1 MSGAPVRRTPLPGV
15 LEPAGR
21 TIGAEERA
29 AVLRVLDSAV
39 LCSTFG
45 GEARALEA
53 EMESLYGRTAV
64 ACSSGT
70 AALHL
75 AVAAVRFEPGD
86 EVITTPISDFGTVAP
101 ILAQNGVPVFADVDP
116 VTGNLDPEA
125 VEAAITPRTRAIIAV
140 HLFGAPADVVALRSV
155 ADRHGLVL
163 IEDCAQAWLGTTAAG
178 DLLGTFGD
186 IACFSLQQ
194 YKHITAGDGGLAI
207 TADPEL
213 ATRMRLFMDKG
224 WDRSGGRVHLMLG
237 LNYRMTELVAA
248 VARAQLGKVADV
260 VKRRRESAEQLIV
273 ALGGGPAGQTLGA
286 TGPASGAAGRAGQ
299 VSGLSWPDGP
309 GDGLAG
315 VRLPE
320 VAGHAFW
327 LFPLVVAGD
336 NRLWADGLTAEGM
349 PASAGYL
356 DRPLYANPVFT
367 GAPVYGTSRY
377 PLDREYP
384 AGLCPNA
391 ERLIERTLVVLPWNE
406 GYTKTDVDDIA
417 RAIRKVHTDG

>member
-21 TIGAEERA
+21 TIGPEERA

-53 EMESLYGRTAV
+53 EMSELYGRPAV

-116 VTGNLDPEA
+116 ATGNLDPAA
-125 VEAAITPRTRAIIAV
+125 VEAAITPRTKAIIAV
-140 HLFGAPADVVALRSV
+140 HLFGAAADVVALRSI
-155 ADRHGLVL
+155 ADRHGLML
-163 IEDCAQAWLGTTAAG
+163 IEDCAQAWLGTTADG
-178 DLLGTFGD
+178 ILLGTFGD

-213 ATRMRLFMDKG
+213 ESRMRLFMDKG
-224 WDRSGGRVHLMLG
+224 WDRTGGRVHLMLG

-248 VARAQLGKVADV
+248 VARAQLAKVGAV
-260 VKRRRESAEQLIV
+260 VERRRERATQLVESLQEV
-273 ALGGGPAGQTLGA
+273 AVGLPAL
-286 TGPASGAAGRAGQ
+286 
-299 VSGLSWPDGP
+299 
-309 GDGLAG
+309 
-315 VRLPE
+315 
-320 VAGHAFW
+320 AGHAFW
-327 LFPLVVAGD
+327 LFPLIVAGD
-336 NRLWADGLTAEGM
+336 NKRWADGMAAEGI
-349 PASAGYL
+349 PVSAGYL
-356 DRPLYANPVFT
+356 DRPLYANPVFS
-367 GAPVYGTSRY
+367 GPVYGTSRY
-377 PLDREYP
+377 PLDRDYP

-391 ERLIERTLVVLPWNE
+391 EQLIEHTLVVLPWNE
-406 GYTKTDVDDIA
+406 GYTKTDVLDIA
-417 RAIRKVHTDG
+417 RAIRRVHTDG

>member
-1 MSGAPVRRTPLPGV
+1 V

-21 TIGAEERA
+21 TIGAEERE

-53 EMESLYGRTAV
+53 EMAALYGRDAV

-116 VTGNLDPEA
+116 ATGNLDPAA

-140 HLFGAPADVVALRSV
+140 HLFGAPADVVALRAV

-163 IEDCAQAWLGTTAAG
+163 IEDCAQAWLGTTASG
-178 DLLGTFGD
+178 ELLGTFGD

-207 TADPEL
+207 TADADL
-213 ATRMRLFMDKG
+213 ASRMRLFMDKG

-248 VARAQLGKVADV
+248 VARAQLAKVADV
-260 VKRRRESAEQLIV
+260 VKRRRESAEQLV
-273 ALGGGPAGQTLGA
+273 AALGGGPAGPV
-286 TGPASGAAGRAGQ
+286 PA
-299 VSGLSWPDGP
+299 LTWPDGP

-315 VRLPE
+315 VALPSL
-320 VAGHAFW
+320 AGHAFW
-327 LFPLVVAGD
+327 LFPLIVAGD
-336 NRLWADGLTAEGM
+336 NRVWADGLTAEGV

-356 DRPLYANPVFT
+356 ERPLYANPVFS
-367 GAPVYGTSRY
+367 GAVYGTSRY
-377 PLDREYP
+377 PLEGREYP

>member
-1 MSGAPVRRTPLPGV
+1 MTDAPVRRTPLPGV

-53 EMESLYGRTAV
+53 ELASLYGREAV

-75 AVAAVRFEPGD
+75 AVASVGFDPGD

-101 ILAQNGVPVFADVDP
+101 ILAQNGVPVFADVAP
-116 VTGNLDPEA
+116 ATGNLDPA
-125 VEAAITPRTRAIIAV
+125 AAEAAITPRTRAIIAV
-140 HLFGAPADVVALRSV
+140 HLFGAAADVVALRAI

-163 IEDCAQAWLGTTAAG
+163 IEDCAQAWLGTTASG
-178 DLLGTFGD
+178 ELLGTFGD

-207 TADPEL
+207 TADAEL

-237 LNYRMTELVAA
+237 LNYRITELTAA
-248 VARAQLGKVADV
+248 VARAQLAKVADV
-260 VKRRRESAEQLIV
+260 VKRRRESAGQLV
-273 ALGGGPAGQTLGA
+273 AA
-286 TGPASGAAGRAGQ
+286 
-299 VSGLSWPDGP
+299 V
-309 GDGLAG
+309 DGLAG
-315 VRLPE
+315 VALPSLP
-320 VAGHAFW
+320 GHAFW
-327 LFPLVVAGD
+327 LFPLIVAD
-336 NRLWADGLTAEGM
+336 SNRIWADGLTAEGV

-356 DRPLYANPVFT
+356 DRTLYANPVFS
-367 GAPVYGTSRY
+367 GPVYGSSRY
-377 PLDREYP
+377 PLEGRDYP
-384 AGLCPNA
+384 PGLCPNA
-391 ERLIERTLVVLPWNE
+391 ERLIKQTLVVLPWNE
-406 GYTKTDVDDIA
+406 AYTGTDVDDIA
-417 RAIRKVHTDG
+417 HAIRKVHPDG

>member
-45 GEARALEA
+45 AEARALEA
-53 EMESLYGRTAV
+53 EMEALYGRTAV

-116 VTGNLDPEA
+116 ATGNLDPVA

-140 HLFGAPADVVALRSV
+140 HLFGAPADVVALRAI
-155 ADRHGLVL
+155 ADRHGVVL
-163 IEDCAQAWLGTTAAG
+163 IEDCAQAWLGTTAEG
-178 DLLGTFGD
+178 ELLGTFGD
-186 IACFSLQQ
+186 ISCFSLQQ

-207 TADPEL
+207 TADPKL
-213 ATRMRLFMDKG
+213 ASEMRLFMDKG

-248 VARAQLGKVADV
+248 VARAQLGKVVDV
-260 VKRRRESAEQLIV
+260 VKRRRESAEQLIA
-273 ALGGGPAGQTLGA
+273 ALGGG
-286 TGPASGAAGRAGQ
+286 RAGE
-299 VSGLSWPDGP
+299 
-309 GDGLAG
+309 GLAG
-315 VRLPE
+315 VALPE
-320 VAGHAFW
+320 LAGHAFW
-327 LFPLVVAGD
+327 LFPLIVAGD
-336 NRLWADGLTAEGM
+336 NRLWAEGLTAEGV
-349 PASAGYL
+349 PASGGYL
-356 DRPLYANPVFT
+356 ERPLYANPVFR
-367 GAPVYGTSRY
+367 GEPVYGTSRY

-384 AGLCPNA
+384 VGLCPNA

-406 GYTKTDVDDIA
+406 AYTTTDVDDIA
-417 RAIRKVHTDG
+417 RAIRKVHADG

>member
-1 MSGAPVRRTPLPGV
+1 MTGTDRRPLPGV

-21 TIGAEERA
+21 TIGAEERE

-45 GEARALEA
+45 GEARALES
-53 EMESLYGRTAV
+53 EMAALYGREAV

-116 VTGNLDPEA
+116 ATGNLDPAA
-125 VEAAITPRTRAIIAV
+125 VEAAITPRTKAIIAV
-140 HLFGAPADVVALRSV
+140 HLFGAPADIVALRAI
-155 ADRHGLVL
+155 ADRHELLL
-163 IEDCAQAWLGTTAAG
+163 IEDCAQAWLGTTAEG
-178 DLLGTFGD
+178 SLLGQFGD

-213 ATRMRLFMDKG
+213 AARMRLFMDKG
-224 WDRSGGRVHLMLG
+224 WDREQGRVHLTLG
-237 LNYRMTELVAA
+237 LNYRMTELAAA
-248 VARAQLGKVADV
+248 VARCQLAKVTGV
-260 VKRRRESAEQLIV
+260 VERRRARAEQLVV
-273 ALGGGPAGQTLGA
+273 ALGE
-286 TGPASGAAGRAGQ
+286 
-299 VSGLSWPDGP
+299 
-309 GDGLAG
+309 LAG
-315 VRLPE
+315 VGLPA
-320 VAGHAFW
+320 VAGHAWW
-327 LFPLVVAGD
+327 LFPLIVPGENRRWASALAG
-336 NRLWADGLTAEGM
+336 EGI

-367 GAPVYGTSRY
+367 EAPIYGSSRY
-377 PLDREYP
+377 PLDRDYT

-391 ERLIERTLVVLPWNE
+391 ERLIKQTLLVLPWNE
-406 GYTKTDVDDIA
+406 AYTKVDVDDIA
-417 RAIRKVHTDG
+417 NALRKVHASA

>member
-15 LEPAGR
+15 LVPAGR

-75 AVAAVRFEPGD
+75 AVAAVGFDPGD

-116 VTGNLDPEA
+116 LTGNLDPAA
-125 VEAAITPRTRAIIAV
+125 VEAAITSRTRAIIAV
-140 HLFGAPADVVALRSV
+140 HLFGAAADVVALRAI

-163 IEDCAQAWLGTTAAG
+163 IEDCAQAWLGATTDG
-178 DLLGTFGD
+178 ELLGTFGD

-207 TADPEL
+207 TADPDL
-213 ATRMRLFMDKG
+213 ASRMRLFMDKG

-248 VARAQLGKVADV
+248 VARAQLGKVAEV
-260 VKRRRESAEQLIV
+260 VKRRREAAAQLIA
-273 ALGGGPAGQTLGA
+273 ALG
-286 TGPASGAAGRAGQ
+286 SGEE
-299 VSGLSWPDGP
+299 
-309 GDGLAG
+309 LAG
-315 VRLPE
+315 VALPSL
-320 VAGHAFW
+320 VGHAFW
-327 LFPLVVAGD
+327 LFPLIVDD
-336 NRLWADGLTAEGM
+336 NRPWAEGLTAEGV

-356 DRPLYANPVFT
+356 DRPLYANPVFS
-367 GAPVYGTSRY
+367 GPVYGTSRY
-377 PLDREYP
+377 PLEGREYP
-384 AGLCPNA
+384 VGLCPNA
-391 ERLIERTLVVLPWNE
+391 EQLIDRTLVVLPWNE
-406 GYTKTDVDDIA
+406 AYTESDVDDIA
-417 RAIRKVHTDG
+417 RAIRKVHAGG

>member
-45 GEARALEA
+45 GEARALED
-53 EMESLYGRTAV
+53 EMAALYGRPAM

-75 AVAAVRFEPGD
+75 AMAAVRFEPGD

-101 ILAQNGVPVFADVDP
+101 VLAQNGVPVFADVDP
-116 VTGNLDPEA
+116 VTGNLDPVA
-125 VEAAITPRTRAIIAV
+125 VEAAVTARTRAIVVV
-140 HLFGAPADVVALRSV
+140 HLFGAPADVVGLRAV

-163 IEDCAQAWLGTTAAG
+163 IEDCAQAWLGTTASG
-178 DLLGTFGD
+178 ELLGTFGD

-194 YKHITAGDGGLAI
+194 YKHITAGDGGLAV
-207 TADPEL
+207 TADAEL
-213 ATRMRLFMDKG
+213 ESRMRLFMDKG
-224 WDRSGGRVHLMLG
+224 WDRSGGRKHLVLG

-248 VARAQLGKVADV
+248 VARAQLGKVAGV
-260 VKRRRESAEQLIV
+260 VKRRQE
-273 ALGGGPAGQTLGA
+273 
-286 TGPASGAAGRAGQ
+286 AAGELVDALRDLG
-299 VSGLSWPDGP
+299 VGLPS
-309 GDGLAG
+309 L
-315 VRLPE
+315 
-320 VAGHAFW
+320 AGHAFW
-327 LFPLVVAGD
+327 LFPLIVAGG
-336 NRLWADGLTAEGM
+336 NRRWADRLTAEGV

-356 DRPLYANPVFT
+356 ERLLYANPVFA

-377 PLDREYP
+377 PLDRAYP
-384 AGLCPNA
+384 VGLCPNA
-391 ERLIERTLVVLPWNE
+391 EELIDRTLVVLPWNE
-406 GYTKTDVDDIA
+406 AYTTTDVDDIA
-417 RAIRKVHTDG
+417 RAIRKVHADG

>member
-1 MSGAPVRRTPLPGV
+1 MTGAPVRRTPLPGV

-53 EMESLYGRTAV
+53 EMSALYGRDAV

-75 AVAAVRFEPGD
+75 AVAAVGFDPGD

-116 VTGNLDPEA
+116 ATGNLDPVA

-140 HLFGAPADVVALRSV
+140 HLFGAAADVVALRSI

-163 IEDCAQAWLGTTAAG
+163 IEDCAQAWLGTTAG
-178 DLLGTFGD
+178 GELLGTVGD

-207 TADPEL
+207 TADAEL

-224 WDRSGGRVHLMLG
+224 WDRSGGRLHLMLG

-248 VARAQLGKVADV
+248 VARAQLAKVADV
-260 VKRRRESAEQLIV
+260 VKRRRESAEQLV
-273 ALGGGPAGQTLGA
+273 AALGGPSES
-286 TGPASGAAGRAGQ
+286 TGPG
-299 VSGLSWPDGP
+299 GP
-309 GDGLAG
+309 GVGLAG
-315 VRLPE
+315 VALPALAG
-320 VAGHAFW
+320 VALPSLAGHAFW
-327 LFPLVVAGD
+327 LFPLIVAGD
-336 NRLWADGLTAEGM
+336 NRLWADGLTAEGVL
-349 PASAGYL
+349 ASAGYL
-356 DRPLYANPVFT
+356 DRPLYANPVFS
-367 GAPVYGTSRY
+367 GPVYGTSRY
-377 PLDREYP
+377 PLDGREYP

-406 GYTKTDVDDIA
+406 AYTKTDVDDIA
-417 RAIRKVHTDG
+417 RAIRKVHADG